1 MHKSFILAVSHAAID
16 VNDVLTAVSLAPKY
30 VRLFAMV
37 VRSMVGT
44 FAQLH
49 PFGTKQYP
57 ARKKKENIIMT
68 QEKMHLSSYSD
79 CK

>member
-57 ARKKKENIIMT
+57 ARKKRKYYNDSG
-68 QEKMHLSSYSD
+68 KNALV
-79 CK
+79 KLLRL